1 MPQSILSEEDL
12 WAKGEAIYIEL
23 AYILALAYISANQI
37 KMAQDRCQEEQT
49 GIFKA

>member
-23 AYILALAYISANQI
+23 SANQS
-37 KMAQDRCQEEQT
+37 KMAQDRCKEEQT
-49 GIFKA
+49 GIFTA